1 MDTEILIVGAGL
13 CGLHAATRLQAA
25 GRSVLVLEKSR
36 GLGGR
41 AATRRWN
48 NLPVDHGAQFF
59 TAKNPEF
66 VAQVARWME
75 AGICHE
81 WTRGLHRFSSGQ
93 LHAPEDFAHPRF
105 ACRAGMAALGRSL
118 GDPLGDIVRRESKVS
133 RLAVVDGEWQTTLED
148 GRLVR
153 SRSLLLTPP
162 PAQSRA
168 LLAETAPMAAQEL
181 DRHPSWPCHAV
192 AACFSRME
200 LPWQGIQAPDD
211 EVLTWIGHDTSKR
224 PELHAGRTILMLHA
238 APSFSVANADAPEGE
253 IAAALLRRASEMTSL
268 DLCSPLEIFLQRWRY
283 ALPASGETPT
293 GPIAQSLPAPL
304 VIAGDWCHGGRIE
317 GAWTAGRDAAERLLA
332 LRR

>member
-48 NLPVDHGAQFF
+48 NMPVDHGAQFF
-59 TAKNPEF
+59 TAKSPEF
-66 VAQVARWME
+66 VAQVSHWLE
-75 AGICHE
+75 AGVCHE
-81 WTRGLHRFSSGQ
+81 WTRGLHRFSGGQ
-93 LHAPEDFAHPRF
+93 LHEPTDSSHPRY
-105 ACRAGMAALGRSL
+105 ACRAGMASLGRALGA
-118 GDPLGDIVRRESKVS
+118 PLGEIVHREAKVS
-133 RLAVVDGEWQTTLED
+133 RLAVLDGQWQVTLED
-148 GRLVR
+148 GRLIR
-153 SRSLLLTPP
+153 SQSLLLTPP

-168 LLAETAPMAAQEL
+168 LLAETVPMAAQEL
-181 DRHPSWPCHAV
+181 DRHRSWPCHAV
-192 AACFSRME
+192 AACFSRTE

-224 PELHAGRTILMLHA
+224 PELHPDRTILMLHA
-238 APSFSVANADAPEGE
+238 APSFSIANADAPEGE

-283 ALPASGETPT
+283 ALPASGETPS
-293 GPIAQSLPAPL
+293 GPIAHTSPAPL
-304 VIAGDWCHGGRIE
+304 VVAGDWCAGGRIE
-317 GAWTAGRDAAERLLA
+317 GAWTSGRDAAERLLA
-332 LRR
+332 ILR

>member
-13 CGLHAATRLQAA
+13 CGLHAAARLQAA

-48 NLPVDHGAQFF
+48 NRPVDHGAQFF

-66 VAQVARWME
+66 IAQVARWME
-75 AGICHE
+75 AGVCHE
-81 WTRGLHRFSSGQ
+81 WTRGLHRFSGGQ
-93 LHAPEDFAHPRF
+93 LHEPMDRSHPRY
-105 ACRAGMAALGRSL
+105 ACRAGMASLGRTL

-133 RLAVVDGEWQTTLED
+133 RLAVVDGQWQVTLED
-148 GRLVR
+148 GRLLQ
-153 SRSLLLTPP
+153 SRSVLLTPP

-168 LLAETAPMAAQEL
+168 LLAETVPMVAQEL
-181 DRHPSWPCHAV
+181 NRHRSWPCLAM
-192 AACFSRME
+192 AACFSRTE

-224 PELHAGRTILMLHA
+224 PELHPGHTILMLHA
-238 APSFSVANADAPEGE
+238 APSFSIANADAPEGE

-268 DLCSPLEIFLQRWRY
+268 DWSSPHEIFLQRWRH
-283 ALPASGETPT
+283 ALPTSDATPS
-293 GPIAQSLPAPL
+293 GPITHTFPAPL
-304 VIAGDWCHGGRIE
+304 VVAGDWCAGGRIE
-317 GAWTAGRDAAERLLA
+317 GAWLAGCDAAERLLVM
-332 LRR
+332 LR

>member
-48 NLPVDHGAQFF
+48 NRPVDHGAQFF

-66 VAQVARWME
+66 VAQVARWLE
-75 AGICHE
+75 SGVCHE
-81 WTRGLHRFSSGQ
+81 WTRGLHRFSGGQ
-93 LHAPEDFAHPRF
+93 LHEPTDHSHPRY
-105 ACRAGMAALGRSL
+105 ACRSGMAALGRTL
-118 GDPLGDIVRRESKVS
+118 GGPLGEIVQRESKVS
-133 RLAVVDGEWQTTLED
+133 RLDVVDEQSQATLED

-153 SRSLLLTPP
+153 SRCVLLTPP

-168 LLAETAPMAAQEL
+168 LLAESAPMAAQEL
-181 DRHPSWPCHAV
+181 NRHPSWPCHAL

-200 LPWQGIQAPDD
+200 LPWQGIQSPDD

-224 PELHAGRTILMLHA
+224 PELHAGHTIFMLHA
-238 APSFSVANADAPEGE
+238 APSFSIANADAPEGE

-283 ALPASGETPT
+283 ALPASGETPS
-293 GPIAQSLPAPL
+293 GPIAHTFPSPL
-304 VIAGDWCHGGRIE
+304 VIAGDWSNGGRIE
-317 GAWTAGRDAAERLLA
+317 GAWMAGRDAAEQLLVM
-332 LRR
+332 LR